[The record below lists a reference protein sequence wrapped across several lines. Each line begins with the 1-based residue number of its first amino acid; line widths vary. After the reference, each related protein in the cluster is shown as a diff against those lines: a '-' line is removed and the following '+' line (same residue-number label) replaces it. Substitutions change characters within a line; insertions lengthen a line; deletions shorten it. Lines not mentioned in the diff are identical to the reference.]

1 MQSHQARVRVKEKRI
16 AEGIMTEFNRRH
28 LLYTGAAIS
37 ALGALGGCAQET
49 VEATPDT
56 PETPDAPDLSETP
69 ASYTATPIPDGVE
82 QLSML
87 ANGTATALS
96 LTQAAIARSQAAQPL
111 INAVATETYDTALES
126 AETPSDGAFG
136 GVPTFIKDLL
146 DWRGA
151 QTLYGSRAF
160 EGYIAQSDGEFA
172 KAWRKAGVI
181 SLGKSTSPEMGLISS
196 TEPLVTGATRNPY
209 DLSRIPGGSSGG
221 AAALVAARVVP
232 FAHAS
237 DGGGSIRI
245 PAACCGLFGLKPSR
259 GALPISRDSG
269 PVEISVNHA
278 VTLTVRDSAALFAA
292 AEVDLDT
299 DLPRTGNITEAS
311 TQRLKIAYA
320 PEPTTDATVDAET
333 RAGLDRTAQLCRDLG
348 HEVIDFTMPTDGNA
362 FTDAFL
368 LYWAAGAAGFAQQAS
383 AFTGKPIGPD
393 IVEPWTLGLAAEF
406 MARQADMPAAIAYLQ
421 AFEAEYHAW
430 FDQFDVLLTPT
441 VSTVPPKIGSQA
453 PDGDYDTVR
462 ANVLNFA
469 AFTAPMNVSG
479 AASMSVPL
487 QWSADGLPIGSMFS
501 GKRGDDGKLLA
512 LAYELEEALPWIDRL
527 PTFNPA

>member
-1 MQSHQARVRVKEKRI
+1 MSQI
-16 AEGIMTEFNRRH
+16 NRRR
-28 LLYTGAAIS
+28 LLQTSSAIAAFG
-37 ALGALGGCAQET
+37 ALGACAGNDE
-49 VEATPDT
+49 ET
-56 PETPDAPDLSETP
+56 PEIEIETSRRAVETDTAGFT
-69 ASYTATPIPDGVE
+69 ASAIPDGVTQLE
-82 QLSML
+82 QLAS
-87 ANGTATALS
+87 GETTALA
-96 LTQAAIARSQAAQPL
+96 LTEAAIARAKSANTL
-111 INAVATETYDTALES
+111 INAVATETYDTAL
-126 AETPSDGAFG
+126 ADAAAPSDGAFG

-146 DWRGA
+146 DWKGA

-160 EGYIAQSDGEFA
+160 RGYIAPEDAAFA

-196 TEPLVTGATRNPY
+196 TEPLVTGATRNPH

-259 GALPISRDSG
+259 GALPMSRDSG
-269 PVEISVNHA
+269 PVNISVNHA

-292 AEVDLDT
+292 AESDLES
-299 DLPRTGNITEAS
+299 DLAKTGHVRVAS
-311 TQRLKIAYA
+311 TRRLKIAYA
-320 PEPTTDATVDAET
+320 PTPTTSATLDAET
-333 RAGLDRTAQLCRDLG
+333 QAGLDRTAELCRALG
-348 HEVIDFTMPTDGNA
+348 HEVIDYSMPIDGER
-362 FTDAFL
+362 FLDAFL

-383 AFTGKPIGPD
+383 EFSGKPIGPD
-393 IVEPWTLGLAAEF
+393 ILEPWTLGLAAEF
-406 MARQADMPAAIAYLQ
+406 LGRQGDMPEAIAYLQ
-421 AFEAEYHAW
+421 SFEAEYHAM
-430 FDQFDVLLTPT
+430 FDEFDLLLMPT

-501 GKRGDDGKLLA
+501 GKRGDDGLLLS
-512 LAYELEEALPWIDRL
+512 LAYELEEAQPWIDRL
-527 PTFNPA
+527 PTFKPA

>member
-1 MQSHQARVRVKEKRI
+1 
-16 AEGIMTEFNRRH
+16 MTKLNRRR
-28 LLYTGAAIS
+28 LLQTSAAIA
-37 ALGALGGCAQET
+37 ALGTLGACAGTE
-49 VEATPDT
+49 EDT
-56 PETPDAPDLSETP
+56 PEVTVDAPPPPVETSS
-69 ASYTATPIPDGVE
+69 ASYTASAIPDGLD
-82 QLSML
+82 QLSQL
-87 ANGTATALS
+87 ASGETTSLAL
-96 LTQAAIARSQAAQPL
+96 TEAAIARAKATHPM
-111 INAVATETYDTALES
+111 INAIAAETYDSALEAAAS
-126 AETPSDGAFG
+126 PPPGEFG

-146 DWRGA
+146 DWKGA

-160 EGYIAQSDGEFA
+160 RGYIAPDDGEFA

-269 PVEISVNHA
+269 PVDISVNHA

-299 DLPRTGNITEAS
+299 DLPRTGNVTEPG
-311 TQRLKIAYA
+311 TRRLKIAYA
-320 PEPTTDATVDAET
+320 PAPTTDATLDSET
-333 RAGLDRTAQLCRDLG
+333 QAGLDRTAQLCKDLG
-348 HEVIDFTMPTDGNA
+348 HEVIDYVMPTNGA
-362 FTDAFL
+362 KFTDAFL

-383 AFTGKPIGPD
+383 AFSGQPVGPD
-393 IVEPWTLGLAAEF
+393 ILEPWTLGLAAEF
-406 MARQADMPAAIAYLQ
+406 MQRQGDMPEAIAYLQ
-421 AFEAEYHAW
+421 AFEAEYHAL
-430 FDQFDVLLTPT
+430 FDDFDILLTPT
-441 VSTVPPKIGSQA
+441 VSTVAPKIGEQA
-453 PDGDYDTVR
+453 PDGDYDAVR

-487 QWSADGLPIGSMFS
+487 QWSSDGLPIGSMFS
-501 GKRGDDGKLLA
+501 GKRGDDGLLLT
-512 LAYELEEALPWIDRL
+512 LAYELEQAQPWIDRL
-527 PTFNPA
+527 PAFRPA

>member
-1 MQSHQARVRVKEKRI
+1 MNDLDRRKLLQSGSAI
-16 AEGIMTEFNRRH
+16 A
-28 LLYTGAAIS
+28 
-37 ALGALGGCAQET
+37 ALGVLGGCAGTSEPTDEAPPVET
-49 VEATPDT
+49 ADPALDVEITST
-56 PETPDAPDLSETP
+56 R
-69 ASYTATPIPDGVE
+69 YTASAIPDGLD
-82 QLSML
+82 QLAAL
-87 ANGTATALS
+87 ANGSTTSLAL
-96 LTQAAIARSQAAQPL
+96 TEAAITRAKATHPM
-111 INAVATETYDTALES
+111 INAIATETYDTALKAADSPPE
-126 AETPSDGAFG
+126 GAFG

-146 DWRGA
+146 DWTGA

-160 EGYIAQSDGEFA
+160 EGYIAQSDGDFA
-172 KAWRKAGVI
+172 AAWRKAGII

-196 TEPLVTGATRNPY
+196 TEPLVTGATRNPH

-269 PVEISVNHA
+269 TVDISVNHA

-292 AEVDLDT
+292 AEVDLQS
-299 DLPRTGNITEAS
+299 DLPKTGNITEAS
-311 TQRLKIAYA
+311 TRRLKIAYA
-320 PEPTTDATVDAET
+320 PAPTTNAVVDSET
-333 RAGLDRTAQLCRDLG
+333 QAGLDRTAELCRALG
-348 HEVIDFTMPTDGNA
+348 HEVVDYVMPIDGPR

-368 LYWAAGAAGFAQQAS
+368 LYWAAGAAAFAQQAS
-383 AFTGKPIGPD
+383 AFTGKPVGPD
-393 IVEPWTLGLAAEF
+393 ILEPWTLGLAAEF
-406 MARQADMPAAIAYLQ
+406 LQRQDDLPGAIAYLQ
-421 AFEAEYHAW
+421 AFEAEYHAM
-430 FDQFDVLLTPT
+430 FDDFDVLLTPT
-441 VSTVPPKIGSQA
+441 VSTLPPKIGEQA

-487 QWSADGLPIGSMFS
+487 QWSPDGLPIGSMFS
-501 GKRGDDGKLLA
+501 GKRGDDGLLFA
-512 LAYELEEALPWIDRL
+512 LAYELEAAQPWIDRL
-527 PTFNPA
+527 PGFKPA

>member
-1 MQSHQARVRVKEKRI
+1 MA
-16 AEGIMTEFNRRH
+16 GINRRRV
-28 LLYTGAAIS
+28 LQSGTAMTAIGV
-37 ALGALGGCAQET
+37 LGACAGEPGTTESEEPIEAET
-49 VEATPDT
+49 PPIEATPV
-56 PETPDAPDLSETP
+56 
-69 ASYTATPIPDGVE
+69 SYTAEPIPDGLE
-82 QLSML
+82 QLEML
-87 ANGTATALS
+87 ANGSATALS
-96 LTQAAIARSQAAQPL
+96 LTEDAIARSKATHPM
-111 INAVATETYDTALES
+111 INAIATETYDKALET
-126 AETPSDGAFG
+126 AETPREGSFG

-146 DWRGA
+146 NWEGD

-160 EGYIAQSDGEFA
+160 QGYIAPDDAPFA
-172 KAWRKAGVI
+172 AAWRKAGMI

-269 PVEISVNHA
+269 PVDISVNHA

-292 AEVDLDT
+292 AEVDLET

-311 TQRLKIAYA
+311 ARRLRIAYA
-320 PEPTTDATVDAET
+320 PDPITNAVLDAET
-333 RAGLDRTAQLCRDLG
+333 RSGIERTAQLCRDLG
-348 HEVIDFTMPTDGNA
+348 HEVIDFAMPADGA
-362 FTDAFL
+362 RFTDAFL
-368 LYWAAGAAGFAQQAS
+368 LYWAAGAATFAQQAS
-383 AFTGKPIGPD
+383 DFSGKPIGPD
-393 IVEPWTLGLAAEF
+393 IVEPWTLSLAADF
-406 MARQADMPAAIAYLQ
+406 LARQAEMPETIAYLQ

-430 FDQFDVLLTPT
+430 FDDFDVLLTPT
-441 VSTVPPKIGSQA
+441 VSTVAPKVGEQA
-453 PDGDYDTVR
+453 PDGDYESVR
-462 ANVLNFA
+462 ASVLNFA

-487 QWSADGLPIGSMFS
+487 QWSNDGLPIGSMFS
-501 GKRGDDGKLLA
+501 GKRGDDSLLLA
-512 LAYELEEALPWIDRL
+512 LAYELEAAMPWIDRL
-527 PTFNPA
+527 PSFTSSE